1 VIRCCPSGRAPYGY
15 KGVPHWY
22 EGAPYGYKTGRRRGR
37 VRMIGAEGSGF
48 RVFRLKVGT
57 RIGCLINQ
65 PNLKRASAASGRSYG
80 AMIKACWLPTWIRMA
95 FPTMILVTVAD
106 SVSTVELA
114 HVYASEL
121 DC

>member
-15 KGVPHWY
+15 K
-22 EGAPYGYKTGRRRGR
+22 GAPYGYKTGRRRGR
-37 VRMIGAEGSGF
+37 VRMTGAEGSGF
-48 RVFRLKVGT
+48 RVFRLKLGT

-65 PNLKRASAASGRSYG
+65 PNLKRARAASGRSYG
-80 AMIKACWLPTWIRMA
+80 AMFKTCWLPTWIRMA

-106 SVSTVELA
+106 SMSTVELA